1 MTSLSESGKPSK
13 QTAYERWEVPNI
25 SAPDMDGAI
34 QKTRQQKE
42 TELVTAAKI
51 EEIQKQAWD
60 EGFAQGHQE
69 GIEKGLEDARVVI
82 EQKLSQLDSILNL
95 LAHPLEELDDVVIE
109 QTAELAMAVARQLV
123 RRELRTDPGQIIAV
137 VREAINE
144 LPVSAR
150 KVRVMLHPDDASLV
164 REAFSRPE
172 EDEEAALNWRIVEEP
187 LLQVGDC
194 KVVAENSSIDAT
206 VEKRLNR
213 VIAQVLGGERAD
225 DKT

>member
-1 MTSLSESGKPSK
+1 MSESGKPSG
-13 QTAYERWEVPNI
+13 QTAYERWEVPSI
-25 SAPDMDGAI
+25 SQASAEDAGQQSP
-34 QKTRQQKE
+34 RQKE
-42 TELVTAAKI
+42 AELVTAAKI

-60 EGFAQGHQE
+60 EGFTQGHRD

-82 EQKLSQLDSILNL
+82 EQKLSQLDNILNL
-95 LAHPLEELDDVVIE
+95 LAQPLEELDDVVIE

-150 KVRVMLHPDDASLV
+150 KVKVMLHPDDAALV

-172 EDEEAALNWRIVEEP
+172 DDEDAALNWRLVEEP

-225 DKT
+225 DKD